1 MNLEGDKIRCEA
13 LFNDTDSDCPISI
26 DNDEKQE
33 YKMQTSTLH
42 MLLVK

>member
-26 DNDEKQE
+26 DNDEKQM
-33 YKMQTSTLH
+33 KNTKCKQVRCTCF
-42 MLLVK
+42 